1 MSTVPFSL
9 QTILRITQGAVALM
23 LFVPSSVDYTGRL
36 PELDF
41 VWAGLCMVGAVCSI
55 SLD

>member
-9 QTILRITQGAVALM
+9 QTIFRITQGAVALM
-23 LFVPSSVDYTGRL
+23 LFVPSPVDCTGQP

-55 SLD
+55 VLN